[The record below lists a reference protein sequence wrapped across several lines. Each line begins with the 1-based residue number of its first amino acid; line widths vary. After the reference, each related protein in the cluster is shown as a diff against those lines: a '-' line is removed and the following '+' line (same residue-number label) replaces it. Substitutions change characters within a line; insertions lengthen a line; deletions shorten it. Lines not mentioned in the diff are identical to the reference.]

1 MQVHD
6 VAGESTVCVR
16 SYSSG
21 ESIVYRSSTVTEGA
35 TTFFVVNNESETL
48 PQYRLVNDSD
58 EIVHYQQHIP
68 IKAVSTTAPNS
79 TTPKKERKGDHRPS
93 SSSNGAKGTTTG
105 YWY

>member
-21 ESIVYRSSTVTEGA
+21 ESIVYRISTVMEGA

-48 PQYRLVNDSD
+48 PQYRYVVLICIMFIFFGMHLLVACSGC
-58 EIVHYQQHIP
+58 VL
-68 IKAVSTTAPNS
+68 VSTFAF
-79 TTPKKERKGDHRPS
+79 
-93 SSSNGAKGTTTG
+93 
-105 YWY
+105 